1 MENQTVRLL
10 RAEEIECRAAMVNEK
25 GVSLLLYKDARVDQR
40 ILDET
45 FGPFGWKRS
54 HQCIDGSL
62 YCTVEIYDS
71 EKKEWIAKQDVGN
84 MGAREKEKS
93 QASDSFKRACFN
105 WGIGRELYS
114 APFIWV
120 PACNA
125 DIRKKDGKY
134 CCCSRFRVHS
144 IAYGSSR
151 EITSL
156 AIADG
161 DGRIVY
167 EWKPAADS
175 VNHAAAAAKQA
186 RNTKSAGSA
195 VKSSGN
201 TAPAG
206 HTAKPARNTAGPARY
221 DPPAEH
227 TINSAKDTRNP
238 AGYINSAG
246 NATGHTE
253 MAISGEQMDS
263 LEAELQ
269 RTGVGMDA
277 VQKRYGISNPG
288 QMPQETYDRVMRA
301 LKKTNSKNAA

>member
-1 MENQTVRLL
+1 ML
-10 RAEEIECRAAMVNEK
+10 RAEEIECRAAAVSEK

-45 FGPFGWKRS
+45 FGPFGWKRN

-62 YCTVEIYDS
+62 YCTVEIYDP

-134 CCCSRFRVHS
+134 YCASRFRVHS
-144 IAYGSSR
+144 ITYGRER
-151 EITSL
+151 EITGL
-156 AIADG
+156 AVADG
-161 DGRIVY
+161 EGRIVY
-167 EWKPAADS
+167 ELKAPGNTAAGNAAGG
-175 VNHAAAAAKQA
+175 VNA
-186 RNTKSAGSA
+186 AGSA
-195 VKSSGN
+195 GKPAGSGTAARAGRAAGN
-201 TAPAG
+201 TNAAGGIVKPSRSAAPAG
-206 HTAKPARNTAGPARY
+206 NTL
-221 DPPAEH
+221 
-227 TINSAKDTRNP
+227 
-238 AGYINSAG
+238 
-246 NATGHTE
+246 
-253 MAISGEQMDS
+253 SGAQMDS
-263 LEAELQ
+263 LEAELH

-277 VQKRYGISNPG
+277 VRQRYGIQNPG
-288 QMPQETYDRVMRA
+288 QMPQELYERVMKA
-301 LKKTNSKNAA
+301 LAKTRSSDAA